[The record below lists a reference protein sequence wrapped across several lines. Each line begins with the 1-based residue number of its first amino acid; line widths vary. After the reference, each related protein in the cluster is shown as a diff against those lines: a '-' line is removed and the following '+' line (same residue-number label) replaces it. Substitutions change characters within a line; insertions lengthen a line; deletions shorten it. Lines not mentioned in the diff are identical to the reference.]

1 MRNKISTFTFA
12 LFLAGTILTSCQSS
26 SEKVKNAQEDVQEAK
41 MQVTEAQQDLNQALQ
56 DSIQQFKT
64 ETNLVISANE
74 KRIAAF
80 KLKIE
85 NGNKAT
91 KAKYEKAVAELEQKN
106 SELKMKLE
114 EYKEEG
120 DNKWQKFKSE
130 FKSDMNKLG
139 KAISDLT
146 VDNVK

>member
-1 MRNKISTFTFA
+1 MRNKISTFTFV
-12 LFLAGTILTSCQSS
+12 LFLAGILLTSCQSPS
-26 SEKVKNAQEDVQEAK
+26 DKMKNAHENVLDAK
-41 MQVTEAQQDLNQALQ
+41 MQVTEAQQELNQALQ
-56 DSIQQFKT
+56 DSIQQFKKK
-64 ETNLVISANE
+64 TNLVISANE
-74 KRIAAF
+74 KTIAAF

-85 NGNKAT
+85 KANKST

-114 EYKEEG
+114 EYNEEETS
-120 DNKWQKFKSE
+120 KWQEFKLE